1 MTVLPQCAERKE
13 SAQVHERARE
23 TERDRK
29 TVRDRERR
37 SDFAGLF
44 HLHLAH
50 IRVAL
55 FSQLAKP
62 LTTSFLLIAKLLLPG
77 SVLVVI
83 VRKLHHHSG
92 KNHQPYNIQPKPT
105 C

>member
-1 MTVLPQCAERKE
+1 
-13 SAQVHERARE
+13 
-23 TERDRK
+23 
-29 TVRDRERR
+29 
-37 SDFAGLF
+37 
-44 HLHLAH
+44 
-50 IRVAL
+50 VAL

-92 KNHQPYNIQPKPT
+92 KNHQPYNIQPKST